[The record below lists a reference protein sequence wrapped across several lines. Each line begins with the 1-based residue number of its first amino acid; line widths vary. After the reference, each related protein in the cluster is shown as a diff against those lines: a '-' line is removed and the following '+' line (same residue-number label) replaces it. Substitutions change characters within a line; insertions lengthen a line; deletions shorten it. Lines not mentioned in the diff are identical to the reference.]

1 MAKKIDIKRTLGSP
15 TPSFNADA
23 IEEMTRMV
31 HTKKVEEAVAAKVSV
46 AKTEQPATEK
56 ITPKKTTD
64 TAPVVSKAKKA
75 QTSDATGNAA
85 MPLANKRG
93 RKPNPPAT
101 DERMVRVSV
110 DLPESIFIQ
119 LKVKVIQEKT
129 DMKTWAWRLIEKELS
144 K

>member
-15 TPSFNADA
+15 TPTFNVDA

-31 HTKKVEEAVAAKVSV
+31 HIKKAEDAAVAKNTALEQKEPITTVIEEKSKLVAKAKQTVAKKVTAESKVA
-46 AKTEQPATEK
+46 TDPPA
-56 ITPKKTTD
+56 
-64 TAPVVSKAKKA
+64 
-75 QTSDATGNAA
+75 
-85 MPLANKRG
+85 ANKRG

-110 DLPESIFIQ
+110 DLPESVFIK
-119 LKVKVIQEKT
+119 LKIKVIQEKT
-129 DMKTWAWRLIEKELS
+129 DMKTWAWRLIEKELL